1 MNAADSLIHS
11 AAPGPRLDEI
21 IDSLPQGLLV
31 FGPDRRVVLM
41 NRAYGRVMTDAD
53 VALGD
58 SFDDIVRRRIA
69 AGEYGPGDPEVLL
82 SRQRAYD
89 FSRPQTRRRRR
100 PNGTILE
107 NRWVPLADGGLMVL
121 CSDITP
127 LVGAQQALARRGE
140 ETEILLAGMRH
151 GLILWGPD
159 QRLLAA
165 NPMAAILMGV
175 PPQLLA
181 PGRPHG
187 ELIDALLGA
196 GFLGTGPLAQAVAA
210 ELKGRDWSQP
220 WVRHFVNPA
229 GRFVERR
236 SDPVAAGMN
245 ITTLTDITEQ
255 REAEHALRRAKEV
268 AEAASQAKTRFLATM
283 SHELRTPLN
292 AVIGYSDALVQEAAG
307 AGGRIGEYAG
317 AVNEAGRRLLGLI
330 DTLLDVARLETGRF
344 DLADDAVDI
353 GRLILSTL
361 RQFETAAAGAE
372 IVLTSVLPTASEALP
387 LVLADRRRL
396 GQVLHQLLSN
406 ALKFTPAGGVVTV
419 AARREAEELVLSIAD
434 TGIGIAEADLV
445 RVFDPFTQV
454 DATLARRFPG
464 AGLGLYLAR
473 ALVESHGGV
482 LRLASRQ
489 GHGTTAE
496 VRLPRH
502 RLLPAR
508 PMPGP
513 GVAASSPPGPAA
525 PGPAAPGPAA
535 PGPAASGPTSG
546 DGTEPPPTPA
556 GLEQAATEPQD
567 NAPSGRKPAPRA
579 AAANPAA
586 NQEQEP
592 S

>member
-1 MNAADSLIHS
+1 
-11 AAPGPRLDEI
+11 
-21 IDSLPQGLLV
+21 
-31 FGPDRRVVLM
+31 
-41 NRAYGRVMTDAD
+41 
-53 VALGD
+53 
-58 SFDDIVRRRIA
+58 
-69 AGEYGPGDPEVLL
+69 
-82 SRQRAYD
+82 
-89 FSRPQTRRRRR
+89 
-100 PNGTILE
+100 
-107 NRWVPLADGGLMVL
+107 
-121 CSDITP
+121 
-127 LVGAQQALARRGE
+127 
-140 ETEILLAGMRH
+140 
-151 GLILWGPD
+151 
-159 QRLLAA
+159 
-165 NPMAAILMGV
+165 
-175 PPQLLA
+175 
-181 PGRPHG
+181 
-187 ELIDALLGA
+187 
-196 GFLGTGPLAQAVAA
+196 
-210 ELKGRDWSQP
+210 
-220 WVRHFVNPA
+220 
-229 GRFVERR
+229 
-236 SDPVAAGMN
+236 
-245 ITTLTDITEQ
+245 
-255 REAEHALRRAKEV
+255 
-268 AEAASQAKTRFLATM
+268 M

-372 IVLTSVLPTASEALP
+372 IVLTSILPTAPDALP

-419 AARREAEELVLSIAD
+419 AAHRAAEELVLSIAD
-434 TGIGIAEADLV
+434 TGIGIAETDLV

-502 RLLPAR
+502 RLLPA
-508 PMPGP
+508 PPVP
-513 GVAASSPPGPAA
+513 VPVVAAPSAPRPAA
-525 PGPAAPGPAA
+525 PRPA
-535 PGPAASGPTSG
+535 SG
-546 DGTEPPPTPA
+546 DGTEPPPAPA

-567 NAPSGRKPAPRA
+567 NAPSGRKPAPSA
-579 AAANPAA
+579 AAAKPAA

>member
-11 AAPGPRLDEI
+11 AAPRPRLEEV

-31 FGPDRRVVLM
+31 FGADRRVVLM
-41 NRAYGRVMTDAD
+41 NRAYGRVMTGAD

-82 SRQRAYD
+82 ARQRAYD

-210 ELKGRDWSQP
+210 ELKGRDWSHP

-245 ITTLTDITEQ
+245 ITTLTDVTEQ

-372 IVLTSVLPTASEALP
+372 IVLTSILPTAPDALP

-419 AARREAEELVLSIAD
+419 AAHRAAEELVLSIAD
-434 TGIGIAEADLV
+434 TGIGIAETDLV

-502 RLLPAR
+502 RLLPA
-508 PMPGP
+508 PPVP
-513 GVAASSPPGPAA
+513 VPVVAAPSAPRPAA
-525 PGPAAPGPAA
+525 PGPAAPGPA
-535 PGPAASGPTSG
+535 SG
-546 DGTEPPPTPA
+546 DGTEPPPAPA

-567 NAPSGRKPAPRA
+567 NAPSGPKPAPRA
-579 AAANPAA
+579 AAAKLAA